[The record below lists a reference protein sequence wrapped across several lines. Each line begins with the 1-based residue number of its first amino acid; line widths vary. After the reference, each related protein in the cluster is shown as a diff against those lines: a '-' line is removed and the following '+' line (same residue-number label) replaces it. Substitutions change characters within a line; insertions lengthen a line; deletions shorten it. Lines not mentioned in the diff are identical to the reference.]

1 MGRKIWLFPL
11 LAVMALCV
19 GKAGCAKCALAEIFK
34 NAKRGLFFLVSRL
47 CPCPITLLVKSSQSS
62 RKVVLC
68 HDMSVVTRHCQCVRC
83 LFLHVPQRLAY
94 GVVADARKLCTIC
107 IVRHSF
113 VFLIFI
119 VKPILTMFMRD
130 IGLVMKVYR
139 LHKTPTAIA

>member
-83 LFLHVPQRLAY
+83 LFLHVPQVLYMKRSLPIGGY
-94 GVVADARKLCTIC
+94 DFIYSVTC
-107 IVRHSF
+107 F
-113 VFLIFI
+113 FIFI
-119 VKPILTMFMRD
+119 QIVSSCMA
-130 IGLVMKVYR
+130 
-139 LHKTPTAIA
+139 HK